1 MIIIIVIII
10 IVVTVI
16 ILIIIA
22 FLTDIS
28 PHTYSRMSMRRNIQ
42 CLLRKLHLAFSHPFI
57 SHTHPLSHTLSH
69 SYSVS
74 LSHSQALAL
83 TNSISLAHTHTH
95 TQTHI
100 HNRTLQILRYERG
113 QKYVRH
119 HDADEDDVQLA
130 CGPRVL
136 TFFLYLSDVEEGRA
150 CYSLLL
156 ISTDSNRFRY
166 DICELQFKISIP
178 TLSLSLSLS
187 LSVSLHLS
195 LCVSCPS
202 LRLHLSLLSKSPI
215 FHANTLHTFS
225 GGETHFPF
233 LNLTVTPKRGRA
245 LLWPSTY
252 DHDHEQVTMT
262 RTCASNP
269 NRKYQKIQ
277 FKIK

>member
-95 TQTHI
+95 THKHTFTTAHYRYCGTNAVRNTFATTMQT
-100 HNRTLQILRYERG
+100 RMT
-113 QKYVRH
+113 
-119 HDADEDDVQLA
+119 
-130 CGPRVL
+130 
-136 TFFLYLSDVEEGRA
+136 
-150 CYSLLL
+150 YSLLVGPVY
-156 ISTDSNRFRY
+156 S
-166 DICELQFKISIP
+166 
-178 TLSLSLSLS
+178 
-187 LSVSLHLS
+187 H
-195 LCVSCPS
+195 
-202 LRLHLSLLSKSPI
+202 
-215 FHANTLHTFS
+215 FS
-225 GGETHFPF
+225 FT
-233 LNLTVTPKRGRA
+233 
-245 LLWPSTY
+245 
-252 DHDHEQVTMT
+252 
-262 RTCASNP
+262 
-269 NRKYQKIQ
+269 
-277 FKIK
+277 